1 MAARSRPSSA
11 FLARIAARKQDMS
24 PNKSSHLRLADRPAD
39 YQKLGIDPVEVAQFE
54 DGQRIGTEKGRYEWW
69 YFDAHLD
76 DGATIVVVFYT
87 KPNVNP
93 NGPLAPRITINLT
106 LPDGRRFDKIYDTT
120 ADQFNA
126 SKERCDVRIGTNR
139 FFGDLH
145 YYRIMAVIE
154 QISVEIELT
163 GEVRAWRP
171 KSGHIYFGAEGRE
184 KLFAWLPSVPQ
195 GVAQVSYKIGGEEY
209 RASGSGYHDHNWGDV
224 PMQTLMHNWYWARAK
239 VGPYTVIASYITAT
253 KAYGSGTQIVYMLA
267 KDDDIIADNDARVS
281 FEAERTATDDKTGKP
296 VADIT
301 RYTYRDADVRY
312 VVTFER
318 QRTILQAIF
327 TERMP
332 FIKRLIANIIG
343 FDGAYHRFTGKV
355 TIEKFEKDV
364 RVESFNDFAI
374 WELMYFGK
382 ARSPTPQSE

>member
-1 MAARSRPSSA
+1 MSRDKN
-11 FLARIAARKQDMS
+11 RY
-24 PNKSSHLRLADRPAD
+24 LRLAGQPAD
-39 YQKLGIDPVEVAQFE
+39 YQKLGIDPAAVAQFE
-54 DGQRIGTEKGRYEWW
+54 DGQRIDTEKGRYEWW

-76 DGATIVVVFYT
+76 DGATVVVVFYT
-87 KPNVNP
+87 KPNVSP

-106 LPDGRRFDKIYDTT
+106 LPDGRRFDKICDTA
-120 ADQFNA
+120 ADQFTG

-145 YYRIMAVIE
+145 HYRITAAIE
-154 QISVEIELT
+154 EISVEIELT

-171 KSGHIYFGAEGRE
+171 KSGHIYFGAEGQE

-195 GVAQVSYKIGGEEY
+195 GVAQVSYKIGREEY

-224 PMQTLMHNWYWARAK
+224 PMQALMHNWYWARAK
-239 VGPYTVIASYITAT
+239 VGRYTVIASYITAT
-253 KAYGSGTQIVYMLA
+253 KAYGYGTQIVYMLA

-281 FEAERTATDDKTGKP
+281 FEAERIATDGKTGKP
-296 VADIT
+296 VTDVT
-301 RYTYRDADVRY
+301 RYTYRDGDARY

-318 QRTILQAIF
+318 QKTILQAVF

-332 FIKRLIANIIG
+332 FIKRLIAKIVG

-355 TIEKFEKDV
+355 TIEKFEKDA
-364 RVESFNDFAI
+364 RVEMFNDHAI

-382 ARSPTPQSE
+382 ARSPAP